1 MSKRPNKIKSID
13 IIVEHINSG
22 KTYSQSLKFFVDN
35 WGVPEST
42 FTNYWNEAKEVHQKQ
57 REAIKKAEMEERI
70 RLGKEAV
77 KREIMTRNEVLET
90 LTKLGKGE
98 AWKVGSEIIA
108 PTASERINA
117 MKEISRMQ
125 GYYEPEKVEVKG
137 GLDLEVNASKVVK
150 DILKKLND

>member
-22 KTYSQSLKFFVDN
+22 RTYPQSLKFFVDN

-42 FTNYWNEAKEVHQKQ
+42 FSKYWNEAKEVHRKR

-77 KREIMTRNEVLET
+77 KREIMTGNEVLET

-108 PTASERINA
+108 PTSSDSIYA

-125 GYYEPEKVEVKG
+125 GYYKPEDRK
-137 GLDLEVNASKVVK
+137 SVV
-150 DILKKLND
+150 